1 VIRGREEPARA
12 DRSLLVV
19 VAVSCVL
26 GVWMDLS
33 PLHAHHDSDSLVP
46 VLMSLVRW
54 TPFYWEQNRF
64 GSLVPLLALPVQGP
78 FHNLLVQVALR
89 LTAVVLSFF
98 LLARAVVARPY
109 WPAVGAAALALFVA
123 GKGLW
128 AQAFIQMQPY
138 PQALALALGGLA
150 LLDGGRE
157 LWRKIAA
164 GVLIILAF
172 WVSLSLVLW
181 IVPLLVLRALLLL
194 RKTGG
199 AGNQVESHPEG
210 EFRAGRIWAEERSAL
225 PDPSARSSLQDDSER
240 SAMTGDGRAAWLF
253 PLLLTAVAFALSLLA
268 SRLSV
273 WQSTALGPASVSS
286 WPHAWAVLARGGVR
300 FLSLPL
306 AVGAG
311 AVLIACLAGWRSPR
325 GRLAAG
331 AGLCLLATAAAEM
344 AALGTSSWVHLNGLS
359 IRFFFSGL
367 LAAGMALPAMTGVLL
382 LEGRERWH
390 RWVNAAALLALLPVV
405 WLRFGPPSPAAAR
418 QAFERHHKN
427 AAEAIVAAG
436 CTHVIGSYWR
446 VWPAVLQAD
455 ELLWQRGEDRR
466 VWGITARSRPTLD
479 LWQPRSWDG
488 MRLAVIRGDGVAPIA
503 MHVFKIPPLHLV
515 ETRPG
520 VRVYGRTLSYSSRIA
535 VAAPSGVERRAAASG
550 GTSGARP
557 SRSIS
562 RMAATTPSA
571 PASGSTRRPAPNSG
585 TRSPRAPRL
594 KASTGTP
601 AWTHSSSVRL

>member
-1 VIRGREEPARA
+1 MAAIIAGRDAGKRT
-12 DRSLLVV
+12 DRVGLAAVL
-19 VAVSCVL
+19 AVSLVL
-26 GVWMDLS
+26 GLWMDLS

-64 GSLVPLLALPVQGP
+64 GSLIPLLALPVKGP

-98 LLARAVVARPY
+98 LLARAVVPRPY
-109 WPAVGAAALALFVA
+109 WPAVGAAAFALFVA

-138 PQALALALGGLA
+138 PQSLALALGGLA

-157 LWRKIAA
+157 IWRKIAA
-164 GVLIILAF
+164 GVLIVLAF

-181 IVPLLVLRALLLL
+181 IVPLLLLRRALTPWLPGLKP
-194 RKTGG
+194 R
-199 AGNQVESHPEG
+199 VG
-210 EFRAGRIWAEERSAL
+210 EAAFIAL
-225 PDPSARSSLQDDSER
+225 GFS
-240 SAMTGDGRAAWLF
+240 
-253 PLLLTAVAFALSLLA
+253 LSLLA
-268 SRLSV
+268 SHLSV
-273 WQSTALGPASVSS
+273 WQSTALGPAPPAS
-286 WPHAWAVLARGGVR
+286 WPHAWATLARGGVR

-306 AVGAG
+306 VAAVGAM
-311 AVLIACLAGWRSPR
+311 LAASWLAWRSPR

-331 AGLCLLATAAAEM
+331 AGLCLVATAAAEL

-367 LAAGMALPAMTGVLL
+367 LAAGMALPAMAGILL

-390 RWVNAAALLALLPVV
+390 RGVNAAALLALLPVV

-418 QAFERHHKN
+418 QAFEGHHKN
-427 AAEAIVAAG
+427 AAEAIVATG
-436 CTHVIGSYWR
+436 CTHVIGNYWR

-488 MRLAVIRGDGVAPIA
+488 TRLAVIRGDGVAPIA

-515 ETRPG
+515 EERPG
-520 VRVYGRTLSYSSRIA
+520 LGVYGRTPSYSSRIA
-535 VAAPSGVERRAAASG
+535 AAASSG
-550 GTSGARP
+550 PGRSAAASAGTSGVRP
-557 SRSIS
+557 SRSI
-562 RMAATTPSA
+562 RRIAATIPSA
-571 PASGSTRRPAPNSG
+571 PSSGSTSRPAPSSG